1 MPVPPLHPYAF
12 VDTYIVTWLRY
23 SLCSALPMSR
33 RERGLT
39 SRQSMAAVGSVIVII
54 APPPGQAPLPSS
66 SLPSTHSLSQTEL
79 TRYKVGGGGL
89 KTALISKTYRAARS
103 STDAPHLA
111 PLPRTAALHIRSGFF
126 LVCLV
131 LLFSSF
137 SLLLLLVYL
146 VLFFIHQADR
156 PKLY

>member
-54 APPPGQAPLPSS
+54 APPPGQDPLPSS
-66 SLPSTHSLSQTEL
+66 SLPSTHSLTQSDATHALQGRRRTED
-79 TRYKVGGGGL
+79 G
-89 KTALISKTYRAARS
+89 AN
-103 STDAPHLA
+103 
-111 PLPRTAALHIRSGFF
+111 
-126 LVCLV
+126 
-131 LLFSSF
+131 
-137 SLLLLLVYL
+137 
-146 VLFFIHQADR
+146 
-156 PKLY
+156 